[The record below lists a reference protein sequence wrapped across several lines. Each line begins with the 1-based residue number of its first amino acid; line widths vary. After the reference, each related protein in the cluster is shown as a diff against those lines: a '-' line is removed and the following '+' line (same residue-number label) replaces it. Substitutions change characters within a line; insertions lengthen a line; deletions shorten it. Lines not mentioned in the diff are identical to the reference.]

1 MHKTVPILQKTSTK
15 IMSTPSTTTSTS
27 KLSKST
33 SNTNIANIVSLSSS
47 SGSSQSSN
55 STGYSASVPTNK
67 FFILDNYVDMS
78 SNSTAVLSAGQDV
91 PSITSKK
98 QQILDTA
105 QSLPLNVHNFPKNFE
120 NKPVEILQEEKTS
133 PDKAPIQKSYRDIKA
148 RYFTSLKLAQQKHQ
162 QQAQAHKES
171 VQTHFRMD
179 EEPISPHFQDDEEF
193 IPPSN
198 NSSTPSLLTKA
209 LKEEARSSKNAFI
222 KAQQMRRNPSMDD
235 VSSTYKEQKLSKLL
249 SENESYRRPAMLQP
263 NTDTADS
270 FMEGHQFL
278 PPHLLAER
286 NRSDFS
292 VYQQNKQRDLQ
303 KKAVIFEAL

>member
-1 MHKTVPILQKTSTK
+1 MHKTVPILQKTSSK
-15 IMSTPSTTTSTS
+15 IMNTPSTTTSTS

-33 SNTNIANIVSLSSS
+33 SNGNIANIVSLSSS
-47 SGSSQSSN
+47 SGSSHSSN
-55 STGYSASVPTNK
+55 SAGYSASVPTNK
-67 FFILDNYVDMS
+67 FFILDNYIDLS
-78 SNSTAVLSAGQDV
+78 SNNNVVPSTGQDV
-91 PSITSKK
+91 PSITKK
-98 QQILDTA
+98 QQILDSA

-120 NKPVEILQEEKTS
+120 NKALEIIPEEKTS

-162 QQAQAHKES
+162 LQVQAHKDS

-179 EEPISPHFQDDEEF
+179 EEPMSPHFQDDEEF
-193 IPPSN
+193 VAPSN
-198 NSSTPSLLTKA
+198 NSSTPSLLTMA
-209 LKEEARSSKNAFI
+209 LKEEARDSKNAFI

-263 NTDTADS
+263 HPDTADS

-303 KKAVIFEAL
+303 KKAVMFEAL